1 MNKMIRNS
9 SFPKMTKRE
18 IENFRSNICDVI
30 TGKMS
35 KEDVVRFKKQSE
47 QVDATYKEFL
57 KSNNGKNPILGI

>member
-1 MNKMIRNS
+1 MIRNS

-47 QVDATYKEFL
+47 QVDATYEEFL

>member
-1 MNKMIRNS
+1 MIRNS

-18 IENFRSNICDVI
+18 IENFRSNICNVI

-47 QVDATYKEFL
+47 QVDATYEEFL